1 MIFSKEQK
9 RVLVKT
15 ITILLALFLIF
26 ICYSYVIP
34 RTEVEIDTVYHSSY
48 SALFVQSKINNA
60 GTQDITDLKIK
71 SSIWNGTEM
80 LTTETNY
87 PGILKAKQSVKL
99 PNTISE
105 SSSSIVHLSP
115 GGTLCATSSFI
126 LFLLKKLYLY
136 YVCISKVYQNSKAYF
151 HHLFYNIYS
160 YVL

>member
-26 ICYSYVIP
+26 MCYSYVIP

-99 PNTISE
+99 PPLIFDGPHADE
-105 SSSSIVHLSP
+105 YDLIIVLEFNSNE
-115 GGTLCATSSFI
+115 G
-126 LFLLKKLYLY
+126 K
-136 YVCISKVYQNSKAYF
+136 QN
-151 HHLFYNIYS
+151 IVYS
-160 YVL
+160 YKIKDYGNLAWQDQYFSVELNKVFY